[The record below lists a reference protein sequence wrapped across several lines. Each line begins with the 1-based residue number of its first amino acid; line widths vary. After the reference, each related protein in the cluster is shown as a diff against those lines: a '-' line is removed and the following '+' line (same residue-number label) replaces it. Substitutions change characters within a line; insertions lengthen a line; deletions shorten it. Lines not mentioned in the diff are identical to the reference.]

1 MPVTGIL
8 VFQDVTIF
16 RDLRKDQEPHKLG
29 ISLWSSNSWR
39 TTMRSPSEDLVWLV
53 HLCVPQTC
61 QKRPAQA
68 LIVSQGSQSFPPC
81 NLAS

>member
-8 VFQDVTIF
+8 DFQDVTIF
-16 RDLRKDQEPHKLG
+16 RALRKDQEPHKLG

-53 HLCVPQTC
+53 HLCVPQAC
-61 QKRPAQA
+61 QKRTAQA
-68 LIVSQGSQSFPPC
+68 HVVSQASLSSPPRH
-81 NLAS
+81 LVS